1 VTRVPQFIKVRNEM
15 TKINLSR
22 LERDIR
28 SLGLP

>member
-1 VTRVPQFIKVRNEM
+1 VTRVPHWRNVRNET

>member
-1 VTRVPQFIKVRNEM
+1 VTRVPQFIKVRNET